1 MRRRIISEDTLWDEN
16 PIRNRPIKKESPF
29 CENIIVENNGLEKM
43 SENNYDPIFDYIG
56 KIVQVC
62 HSGRKYH
69 AKLIAI
75 NGDEV
80 WLEGRDKQRW
90 MVSRKIL
97 EYIGL
102 VGTGRVA

>member
-1 MRRRIISEDTLWDEN
+1 MKEKIKHEYTDEN
-16 PIRNRPIKKESPF
+16 PIR
-29 CENIIVENNGLEKM
+29 
-43 SENNYDPIFDYIG
+43 NYDPIFDYIG

-80 WLEGRDKQRW
+80 WLESRDKQRW

-102 VGTGRVA
+102 VGTGRVKHQPGAV